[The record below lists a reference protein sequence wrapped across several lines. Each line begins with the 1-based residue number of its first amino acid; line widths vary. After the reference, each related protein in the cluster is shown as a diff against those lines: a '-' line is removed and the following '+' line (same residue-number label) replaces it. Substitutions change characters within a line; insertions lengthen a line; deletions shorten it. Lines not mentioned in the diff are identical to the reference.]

1 MDLMAGRPKKDPT
14 GAALVPITLAV
25 TGTANKVIRSEA
37 AARSMSLVD
46 YLCALVAAA
55 ADRSALAARRSECS
69 RACVCEREVRK
80 QMDAI
85 LHRPKV

>member
-1 MDLMAGRPKKDPT
+1 MAGRPKKDPT

-46 YLCALVAAA
+46 YLCALVAA
-55 ADRSALAARRSECS
+55 DTGQQLPG
-69 RACVCEREVRK
+69 VPPLQEVLELS
-80 QMDAI
+80 DTA
-85 LHRPKV
+85 